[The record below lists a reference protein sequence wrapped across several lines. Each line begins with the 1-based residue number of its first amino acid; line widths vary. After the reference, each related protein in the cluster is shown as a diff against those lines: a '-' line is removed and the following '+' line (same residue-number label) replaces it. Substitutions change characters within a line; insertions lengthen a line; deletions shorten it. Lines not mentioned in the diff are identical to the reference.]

1 MKMNLPVT
9 GREHAVPAGRSLVSR
24 TDTKGII
31 TFANDAFVE
40 VSGFSREELI
50 GRNHNIV
57 RHPDIPPVIFQDMWD
72 TLKQGLPWRGV
83 VKNRCKN
90 GDHYWVD
97 AKVVPV
103 RKNGET
109 IGYMSVRTPPR
120 REAIPLAEAA
130 YAAAAQA
137 GGIHGH
143 SSNAGWKK
151 FLSIRNG
158 VLAGIVFVTLMMIAG
173 GILGI
178 GGLRLSNHALR
189 ALYQQDT
196 APIQAIGR
204 INFLMADN
212 RAQVAL
218 AMHHAPGAAS
228 ASSLDHPLT
237 QHLALLEQNRAEIDA
252 LWQGYAGKL
261 QNAGE
266 RALAERY
273 WAARTRYVDAGLLPA
288 QAALESGDYAAVE
301 RLLLDQVTPLYD
313 AANGEVSALLQ
324 FLAQRAQRNSIAVA
338 ERNELISIVA
348 MAGIAL
354 GCGAFILFGI
364 FFFRATVLPLDAAVQ
379 DLERISEGNLSGDS
393 ALSGHGEPGRVTAAV
408 TVMQLHLKV
417 MMDEISLSSAS
428 IRDQCRRLNQN
439 MMNLAEHSEEQHDR
453 VQQTLDNINAL
464 CSGMNQLA
472 LDTDELLLLTE
483 QADTAEDIIAA
494 PEDVAEAGV
503 QTASVAAEQ
512 RLQSLVQELAG
523 AARIEAF
530 TLQDSVAQIRQ
541 IAVLIAENRGDVQDA
556 WSASQQLELAAEEL
570 DKLVKYFE

>member
-9 GREHAVPAGRSLVSR
+9 GREHAVPAGHSLVSR

-40 VSGFSREELI
+40 VSGFAREELI

-57 RHPDIPPVIFQDMWD
+57 RHPDVPPVIFQDMWA

-109 IGYMSVRTPPR
+109 IGYMSVRTPPQ
-120 REAIPLAEAA
+120 RENIPVAEAA

-137 GGIHGH
+137 GKIH
-143 SSNAGWKK
+143 SSSTTGWKK
-151 FLSIRNG
+151 FLTIRHG

-218 AMHHAPGAAS
+218 AMHHAPGAPGA
-228 ASSLDHPLT
+228 ASLDHPLT
-237 QHLALLEQNRAEIDA
+237 QHFASMAKNRAEIDA
-252 LWQGYAGKL
+252 IWQGYAGKL
-261 QNAGE
+261 QSDAE
-266 RALAERY
+266 RTLAEQY
-273 WAARTRYVDAGLLPA
+273 WAACTRYVDSGLLPA
-288 QAALESGDYAAVE
+288 QAALQRGDYAAVE
-301 RLLLDQVTPLYD
+301 HLLLDQVTPLYD
-313 AANGEVSALLQ
+313 AANGQVSALLQ
-324 FLAQRAQRNSIAVA
+324 FLAQRAQNNSIAVA
-338 ERNELISIVA
+338 ERNELISLTA

-393 ALSGHGEPGRVTAAV
+393 AITGHGEPGRVTAAV

-464 CSGMNQLA
+464 CSGMNRLA
-472 LDTDELLLLTE
+472 QDTDELLQLTE
-483 QADTAEDIIAA
+483 H
-494 PEDVAEAGV
+494 AEAAENTSGSPETV
-503 QTASVAAEQ
+503 APVVDQPATLASEQ
-512 RLQSLVQELAG
+512 RLQTLVQELAG

-541 IAVLIAENRGDVQDA
+541 IAALIAENRGDVQDA